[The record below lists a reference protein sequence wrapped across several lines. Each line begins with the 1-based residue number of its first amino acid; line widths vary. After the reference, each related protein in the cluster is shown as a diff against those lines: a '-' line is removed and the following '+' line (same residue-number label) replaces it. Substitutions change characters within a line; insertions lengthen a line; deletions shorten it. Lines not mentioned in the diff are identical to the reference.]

1 MTLAACSG
9 SDAVNGTV
17 PLVVKW
23 RDYAP
28 GLQAKIDAMAAA
40 KDCDG
45 LQFEFNDIGGTNLAV
60 RNRTDHGNEEI
71 LNYIDTKERAVN
83 CFNLVTTTS

>member
-1 MTLAACSG
+1 MTLAACSS
-9 SDAVNGTV
+9 SDAGNSSV

-40 KDCDG
+40 KNCDG

-71 LNYIDTKERAVN
+71 LRYIDAKEREAN
-83 CFNLVTTTS
+83 CFNPVTTTS